1 MTKKKTQVMP
11 FEEAM
16 AQLDEIV
23 KKMESNNLP
32 LDDALKLFEE
42 GIRLSRFCQEYLD
55 SAQKR
60 VEQVIADHQGQV
72 ELKPFVVTGEA
83 IG

>member
-1 MTKKKTQVMP
+1 MTKKKPQAIP

-16 AQLDEIV
+16 AQLEEIV
-23 KKMESNNLP
+23 KQMESNNLP
-32 LDDALKLFEE
+32 LDEALKLFED

-60 VEQVIADHQGQV
+60 VEQVIADHQGEVQ
-72 ELKPFVVTGEA
+72 LKPFVATGEA

>member
-1 MTKKKTQVMP
+1 MSKKKAQVVP

-16 AQLDEIV
+16 VQLEEIV
-23 KKMESNNLP
+23 KKMESSNLP
-32 LDDALKLFEE
+32 LDEALKLFED

-60 VEQVIADHQGQV
+60 VEQVITDHQGEV